1 MKTAVIGYSG
11 SGKSTLAAKLA
22 EQQEIKALYLDTV
35 FWLPGW
41 EQRDRAGMRDLVE
54 EYLDSHTDW
63 VIDGN
68 YSKVLFERRI
78 EEADRIILMQFS
90 AIACLLRAWK
100 RYRTYRG
107 TSRSSMTEGCPEK
120 MDAEF
125 VRWLLW
131 KGRTKESRDLLRG
144 VREQYPEKVTWIRTQ
159 RQLDR
164 FEQECGLCLN

>member
-22 EQQEIKALYLDTV
+22 QQQGLTALHVDTV

-41 EQRDRAGMRDLVE
+41 QHRDRPEMRKILE
-54 EYLDSHTDW
+54 EYMNSHAEW

-68 YSKVLFERRI
+68 YSRILFERRV
-78 EEADRIILMQFS
+78 EEADQIILMQFS
-90 AIACLLRAWK
+90 ALACLLRAWK
-100 RYRTYRG
+100 RYRRYKGRC
-107 TSRSSMTEGCPEK
+107 RESMAEGCPEK

-131 KGRTKESRDLLRG
+131 EGRKRESRDLLRS
-144 VREQYPEKVTWIRTQ
+144 VREKYPQKVVWIRNQ
-159 RQLDR
+159 RQLNR
-164 FEQECGLCLN
+164 FEKGRGLCWK